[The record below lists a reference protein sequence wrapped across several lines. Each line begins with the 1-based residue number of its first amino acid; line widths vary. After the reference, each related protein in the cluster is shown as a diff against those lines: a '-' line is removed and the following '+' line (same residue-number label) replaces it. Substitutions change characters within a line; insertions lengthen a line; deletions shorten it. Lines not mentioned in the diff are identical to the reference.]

1 MDQQLCRP
9 PQHEILPVV
18 RVLHYA
24 LIRDA
29 VSPMCALILQ
39 FIDTS
44 QHSITH
50 EPQGK
55 FHINDTYCL
64 LYLYVKLELPIR
76 LHWKH
81 SGLRRGPALRLFHF
95 RLAFR
100 ANHIHRRQLKLCR

>member
-81 SGLRRGPALRLFHF
+81 FGLRRGSALRLFHF
-95 RLAFR
+95 RLTIR